1 MSKVTQ
7 SGRITCTVTG
17 VEYEWPGGRW
27 SLAFEDIAAVGECT
41 NELGPFADD
50 YFICFVHRDG
60 LRWSECSFYA
70 EGRDELL
77 VHLAQHFG
85 TSFEYGLCNSTTF
98 RSRVMWPPSLCEEPL
113 FEYHEPVAGN
123 RFSAWLRTIGLKPGT
138 NVQTV
143 ASTVRQF
150 VSVAAG

>member
-1 MSKVTQ
+1 
-7 SGRITCTVTG
+7 
-17 VEYEWPGGRW
+17 
-27 SLAFEDIAAVGECT
+27 
-41 NELGPFADD
+41 
-50 YFICFVHRDG
+50 
-60 LRWSECSFYA
+60 
-70 EGRDELL
+70 
-77 VHLAQHFG
+77 
-85 TSFEYGLCNSTTF
+85 
-98 RSRVMWPPSLCEEPL
+98 MWPPSLCEEPL